1 MQPPFPMLSSY
12 PSFRASLKAVFSAAS
27 TAEDEKRKKGFAV
40 CRGGCFITE
49 LSHPGSQ
56 NVNKDVLHNRHVLL
70 NSRQTC
76 PVVHHVSKTFIVPTG
91 NNTSM
96 DTMVAGV
103 TPRQEPCSAPT
114 GISVFMLKPVKY
126 TLQCI
131 VKINENVNRSRIRR
145 TSRASEQPT
154 SYHAINEITSMWSP
168 EQLTPFH

>member
-40 CRGGCFITE
+40 CRGCCFITE

-56 NVNKDVLHNRHVLL
+56 NVNKDVLHNSHVLL

-91 NNTSM
+91 NNYFHCHHGYWGHTTPGTLLCSNWDIRLHVKTS
-96 DTMVAGV
+96 
-103 TPRQEPCSAPT
+103 
-114 GISVFMLKPVKY
+114 
-126 TLQCI
+126 
-131 VKINENVNRSRIRR
+131 
-145 TSRASEQPT
+145 
-154 SYHAINEITSMWSP
+154 
-168 EQLTPFH
+168 